1 MVKPDTPPDGQR
13 YDEWKGFQYTDQTE
27 FDVRT
32 FWTFS
37 MYNHSKVSDYDLIQ
51 DPEDIEDAML
61 TIIDCKAEPVGGEM
75 KLRSGGYVDITV
87 EVRWTGTMNGKENMH
102 DSIPSWLIRWQD
114 NTPYPCDAYTGT
126 SLLNYTASKDEK
138 SGDISPG
145 QATATSMVESD
156 VTFNGRTYRLFAKS
170 DIRNSS
176 GDTLARA
183 NTTMVGYRE
192 RSIHLRDTVEEILV
206 RPNHLNGH
214 HFHFTRGESKM
225 DWNPVPRGR
234 RYQPIITFYY
244 KHLRDTCS
252 ITIPGNVKAASG
264 TMDLIS
270 NALVI
275 SESRFLSI
283 IKNQLKDNKDT
294 LKKVNLR
301 GGDVIVES
309 TPVREDF
316 YAVQTPQGFRYK
328 ELLQCYEHAAE
339 NHITATDDTAL
350 AEAVG
355 IEVFLA
361 KGSYSN
367 IKITTP
373 EDIAVAYEI
382 IRTRGELEPFED

>member
-1 MVKPDTPPDGQR
+1 MKKIHILIAIALLTLTSCKVDFSPNAPWRDVPAVYCILDPDEDTVWARVQRCYLGEENLYNYSSIPDSN
-13 YDEWKGFQYTDQTE
+13 YYLPD
-27 FDVRT
+27 
-32 FWTFS
+32 
-37 MYNHSKVSDYDLIQ
+37 
-51 DPEDIEDAML
+51 
-61 TIIDCKAEPVGGEM
+61 
-75 KLRSGGYVDITV
+75 DITV
-87 EVRWTGTMNGKENMH
+87 HLLAYEGVRGPYNSLTSTGRPRDLWQFTYTERPGKPEGNFPSGLQPLYYCVPGH
-102 DSIPSWLIRWQD
+102 QLVADSDCVYQLLI
-114 NTPYPCDAYTGT
+114 
-126 SLLNYTASKDEK
+126 
-138 SGDISPG
+138 
-145 QATATSMVESD
+145 
-156 VTFNGRTYRLFAKS
+156 
-170 DIRNSS
+170 IRNSS

-294 LKKVNLR
+294 LFSVNNVDITISVCNEDLNAYINSLDR
-301 GGDVIVES
+301 TVMGGQE
-309 TPVREDF
+309 TPTFSNVDGGVGIFASR
-316 YAVQTPQGFRYK
+316 R
-328 ELLQCYEHAAE
+328 
-339 NHITATDDTAL
+339 NHITVNIPADSFGNPTNLPQRLVDL
-350 AEAVG
+350 GVG
-355 IEVFLA
+355 FY
-361 KGSYSN
+361 GN
-367 IKITTP
+367 
-373 EDIAVAYEI
+373 
-382 IRTRGELEPFED
+382 F

>member
-1 MVKPDTPPDGQR
+1 MVKTKRKLLPAIIAALCITLLSGGCGGSRSAPGDTGSESEGSAGSEGSGDAGSETIGSTGDSDETAFGGGSPDPDDKNPASVMVKPDTPPDGQR

-102 DSIPSWLIRWQD
+102 DSIPSWLIRWQE

-176 GDTLARA
+176 GGNWSTDFSGDYFTFSCPGSVDTTFTFRVPADYDGLVLAIDKDITDQKSVSLDEA
-183 NTTMVGYRE
+183 GEFLEFDDLYADILTTSTGVKQSVDDFYF
-192 RSIHLRDTVEEILV
+192 V
-206 RPNHLNGH
+206 RV
-214 HFHFTRGESKM
+214 S
-225 DWNPVPRGR
+225 
-234 RYQPIITFYY
+234 
-244 KHLRDTCS
+244 
-252 ITIPGNVKAASG
+252 
-264 TMDLIS
+264 DLIEHFKD
-270 NALVI
+270 
-275 SESRFLSI
+275 SEHS
-283 IKNQLKDNKDT
+283 Q
-294 LKKVNLR
+294 
-301 GGDVIVES
+301 
-309 TPVREDF
+309 
-316 YAVQTPQGFRYK
+316 Y
-328 ELLQCYEHAAE
+328 
-339 NHITATDDTAL
+339 
-350 AEAVG
+350 
-355 IEVFLA
+355 
-361 KGSYSN
+361 
-367 IKITTP
+367 
-373 EDIAVAYEI
+373 
-382 IRTRGELEPFED
+382 